1 MDDYVDQTNLIKY
14 NIPTSGLLFMEKM
27 KLFLQESKREFARV
41 NWPTTQETFKL
52 TVIVVAMSIGV
63 ALFLGIFDFLFL
75 YGLENLI

>member
-1 MDDYVDQTNLIKY
+1 
-14 NIPTSGLLFMEKM
+14 MEKM

-41 NWPTTQETFKL
+41 NWPTAQETFKL

-75 YGLENLI
+75 YGLEILI